1 MAKELTL
8 HLKNTEAEM
17 EKMVLWMLASRL
29 GQSIQSVTVAGMRAL
44 RPLIKDAIL
53 RCPEM
58 GQLQGG
64 KLAGELGL
72 WPSLQTLAPEM
83 IAEAVAET
91 VFLKPVKVVVVGN
104 QLKGGMLLQIQPSD
118 FQNVLGLDIGTYK
131 YFRRTKRQTE
141 TIPWLRWLLTAGSSP
156 VLLRYHL
163 EAGGP
168 SRSGK
173 GVIMKKPGT
182 WSVPSDSAGTIED
195 NFITR
200 ALNEDKKMRNDLL
213 SILNRLWVRQL
224 SAI

>member
-1 MAKELTL
+1 MAKELSL
-8 HLKNTEAEM
+8 HLTNTEREM
-17 EKMVLWMLASRL
+17 ERMILWMLASRL
-29 GQSIQSVTVAGMRAL
+29 GQSIQGVTVAGMRAL
-44 RPLIKDAIL
+44 KPLIKNAIL

-58 GQLQGG
+58 AELQGG

-91 VFLKPVKVVVVGN
+91 VFLKPVKVVVVGS

-118 FQNVLGLDIGTYK
+118 FGNVLGLDVASYK
-131 YFRRTKRQTE
+131 YFRRTKRRSE
-141 TIPWLRWLLTAGSSP
+141 KIPWLRWLLTAGSSP

-163 EAGGP
+163 EAGQV

-173 GVIMKKPGT
+173 GVIMKRPGT

-200 ALNEDKKMRNDLL
+200 ALDDAEMRNNIL